1 MDRVFWV
8 SEMSCESETNEGDP
22 DESNVHSCQRQ
33 TQQFLDPVSGVN
45 EHGVGSLKF
54 LEDESSVRRF
64 SWWTTLRV
72 CNHALEHAH
81 THAKIWSAHIL

>member
-8 SEMSCESETNEGDP
+8 SETSCESETNEGDP
-22 DESNVHSCQRQ
+22 DETNVHSCQRQ

-54 LEDESSVRRF
+54 LETEDRVARV

-72 CNHALEHAH
+72 RN
-81 THAKIWSAHIL
+81 THSNTRTPTRSSHVF